1 MMMACD
7 DDLSL
12 EKRFEFEFLK
22 SRAQHFLKKKSL
34 NLNWCVR
41 VLVDTCD
48 IGHMGAGINNGKI
61 MFNNIFQVGA
71 LPFKN
76 RN

>member
-48 IGHMGAGINNGKI
+48 IGHNGKI
-61 MFNNIFQVGA
+61 MFNNVFQVGA

-76 RN
+76 QN